1 MWMAGKSLNAGA
13 LARLLG
19 AEVQRR
25 ALLCA
30 ALVSL
35 LAHLALLLI
44 TWGGSSGAVKL
55 PLRSATP
62 SMQISLSPADAV
74 LVDDSPAWYVPS
86 FDLPL
91 LPDYGEALQSL
102 ADSPLNGPASA
113 VAVAVAD
120 REAELLNE
128 PNFVPSD
135 FSRAQV
141 NLQLELEIDETGL
154 VRQIRVLSG
163 HLSEA
168 EYAPIFAKLA
178 QLQYRPAIQQGQGV
192 ASTKIYLVSFN
203 APISD

>member
-1 MWMAGKSLNAGA
+1 MWMAGKSLNAGS

-19 AEVQRR
+19 AEVRRR
-25 ALLCA
+25 ALLWA
-30 ALVSL
+30 L
-35 LAHLALLLI
+35 LASSVLHLALLLI
-44 TWGGSSGAVKL
+44 TLGAPSGAARL
-55 PLRSATP
+55 PSRVAAP

-74 LVDDSPAWYVPS
+74 LVNDSPAWYVPS

-91 LPDYGEALQSL
+91 LPDYGAALQQL
-102 ADSPLNGPASA
+102 ADSSFNGPASA
-113 VAVAVAD
+113 VAEAD

-128 PNFVPSD
+128 PTFVPSD
-135 FSRAQV
+135 FARAQV

-192 ASTKIYLVSFN
+192 ASTKIYRVSFN
-203 APISD
+203 APTGD